1 MKTRTLNLMILFL
14 LTAAQILAVSS
25 SAQAGGWGDDNRGN
39 RRDSSG
45 FWGRT
50 SSGGMSRYPTTAE
63 ISQALYGTPPE
74 PYDTS
79 AGNVTP
85 EEEAVQAG

>member
-1 MKTRTLNLMILFL
+1 MAFALM
-14 LTAAQILAVSS
+14 AVVALGVCVPA
-25 SAQAGGWGDDNRGN
+25 SARGSRGDDDRGY

-45 FWGRT
+45 FWGNG
-50 SSGGMSRYPTTAE
+50 SSGMSRYPTTAE

-79 AGNVTP
+79 EDDEAP
-85 EEEAVQAG
+85 EVVQAG

>member
-1 MKTRTLNLMILFL
+1 MVLAL
-14 LTAAQILAVSS
+14 LTAAPILAAASS
-25 SAQAGGWGDDNRGN
+25 VHANGWGDDNRGN

-50 SSGGMSRYPTTAE
+50 SSGSMSRYPTTAE

-85 EEEAVQAG
+85 EEETVQAG